1 MIAILIDGIV
11 QGLQLSLMAVGIT
24 LIYGLGG
31 VLNLAHGQFAVVG
44 GIATALFIEAGV
56 NPLAACALGI
66 LSAGV
71 FGLAVDRTLLLPAYR
86 SAGEER
92 LLLGLLI
99 TLGLSFVVNG
109 YLDYKYPNISLTL
122 KLATPSFDMAG
133 ITVRTASAVAGGN
146 AILAIVLLLAFLKG
160 TLLGKV
166 IRSIIQNEVGAGLCG
181 INPGRIRTLIVTLSA
196 MMAGLGGVVQGLFS
210 SLGTEM
216 GNELTSFAL
225 IVAVVGGVRS
235 INGTLAAGV
244 LLGIVNAFASYY
256 VGAYLTLII
265 LLGTAVFTIL
275 LRPEGLFASVHEHK
289 PIPR

>member
-1 MIAILIDGIV
+1 MIAILFDGIV

-31 VLNLAHGQFAVVG
+31 VLNLAHGQFAVLG
-44 GIATALFIEAGV
+44 GIVAALCIEAGL

-71 FGLAVDRTLLLPAYR
+71 FGLVVDRTLLVPAYR

-109 YLDYKYPNISLTL
+109 YLDYKYANISLTL
-122 KLATPSFDMAG
+122 NLAIPSFDVAG
-133 ITVRTASAVAGGN
+133 ITIRTASAVAALI
-146 AILAIVLLLAFLKG
+146 AILAFVLLFAFLKG

-196 MMAGLGGVVQGLFS
+196 MMAALGGVAQGLFS

-225 IVAVVGGVRS
+225 IVTVVGGVRS

-275 LRPEGLFASVHEHK
+275 LRPEGLFAH
-289 PIPR
+289 RT

>member
-1 MIAILIDGIV
+1 MLAILIDGIV

-24 LIYGLGG
+24 LIFGLGG

-44 GIATALFIEAGV
+44 GIAAALFLEVGAH
-56 NPLAACALGI
+56 PLLACALGI
-66 LSAGV
+66 VCAGV
-71 FGLAVDRTLLLPAYR
+71 FGLAVDRTVLLPAYR

-99 TLGLSFVVNG
+99 TLGLSFAVNG
-109 YLDYKYPNISLTL
+109 ILDYKFPNISLTL
-122 KLATPSFDMAG
+122 KLAKPSFDIAG
-133 ITVRTASAVAGGN
+133 ITVRTASAMAAGI
-146 AILAIVLLLAFLKG
+146 ALFAFVLLFAFLKG

-166 IRSIIQNEVGAGLCG
+166 IRSIMQNEVGAGLCG
-181 INPGRIRTLIVTLSA
+181 INSGRIRTLIVTLSA

-235 INGTLAAGV
+235 VNGTLAAGV
-244 LLGIVNAFASYY
+244 LLGIVNAFASFY

-275 LRPEGLFASVHEHK
+275 LRPEGLFAS
-289 PIPR
+289 RT

>member
-1 MIAILIDGIV
+1 MIAILVDGIV

-44 GIATALFIEAGV
+44 GIATALFIGEGV
-56 NPLAACALGI
+56 NPLAACALGVM
-66 LSAGV
+66 STGV
-71 FGLAVDRTLLLPAYR
+71 FGLAADRTVLVPAYR

-109 YLDYKYPNISLTL
+109 YLDYKYPNIALTL
-122 KLATPSFDMAG
+122 RLATPSFSVAG
-133 ITVRTASAVAGGN
+133 ITIRTASAVA
-146 AILAIVLLLAFLKG
+146 ALIAIVAFVLLFAFLKG

-196 MMAGLGGVVQGLFS
+196 MMAGLGGVAQGLFS

-275 LRPEGLFASVHEHK
+275 LRPAGLFAY
-289 PIPR
+289 RT

>member
-1 MIAILIDGIV
+1 VIAILVDGIV

-44 GIATALFIEAGV
+44 GIATALFVEAGV

-71 FGLAVDRTLLLPAYR
+71 FGFVVDRTLLLPAYR

-109 YLDYKYPNISLTL
+109 FLDYKYPNISLTL
-122 KLATPSFDMAG
+122 KLATPSFNVAG
-133 ITVRTASAVAGGN
+133 ITVRTASVVAA
-146 AILAIVLLLAFLKG
+146 AIAIVAFVLLFAFLKG

-244 LLGIVNAFASYY
+244 LLGIVNAFASYF

-275 LRPEGLFASVHEHK
+275 LRPAGLFAY
-289 PIPR
+289 RT

>member
-1 MIAILIDGIV
+1 LVAILIDGIV

-44 GIATALFIEAGV
+44 GIAAALCLEAGA
-56 NPLAACALGI
+56 NPLVACAIGI
-66 LSAGV
+66 LGAGV
-71 FGLAVDRTLLLPAYR
+71 FGLLVDRTLLLPAYR
-86 SAGEER
+86 SAGEDR

-109 YLDYKYPNISLTL
+109 YLDYRYANISLTI
-122 KLATPSFDMAG
+122 KLATPSFEVAG
-133 ITVRTASAVAGGN
+133 ITVRSASAVA
-146 AILAIVLLLAFLKG
+146 ACIAMVAFALLFAFLKA

-265 LLGTAVFTIL
+265 LLATAAFTIL
-275 LRPEGLFASVHEHK
+275 LRPAGLFAS
-289 PIPR
+289 RT

>member
-1 MIAILIDGIV
+1 MIAILFDGIV

-56 NPLAACALGI
+56 NPLVACALGI

-71 FGLAVDRTLLLPAYR
+71 FGLVVDRTLLLPAYR

-109 YLDYKYPNISLTL
+109 YLDYKHANISLTL
-122 KLATPSFDMAG
+122 NLPTPSFAVAG
-133 ITVRTASAVAGGN
+133 VTIRTASAVAALI
-146 AILAIVLLLAFLKG
+146 AILAFALLFAFLKA

-244 LLGIVNAFASYY
+244 LLGVVNAFASYY

-265 LLGTAVFTIL
+265 LLATAAFTIL
-275 LRPEGLFASVHEHK
+275 LRPAGLFAS
-289 PIPR
+289 RT

>member
-1 MIAILIDGIV
+1 MIAILVDGIV

-44 GIATALFIEAGV
+44 GIATALFVGKGLSPLVASSLGV
-56 NPLAACALGI
+56 LT
-66 LSAGV
+66 AGV
-71 FGLAVDRTLLLPAYR
+71 FGLVVDRTLLLPAYR

-99 TLGLSFVVNG
+99 TLGLSFVVNR
-109 YLDYKYPNISLTL
+109 YLDFQYPNIALTL
-122 KLATPSFDMAG
+122 HLATPSVNVAG
-133 ITVRTASAVAGGN
+133 ITVRTASAVTSLMAF
-146 AILAIVLLLAFLKG
+146 LAFLLLFVFLKG
-160 TLLGKV
+160 TLLGKSV
-166 IRSIIQNEVGAGLCG
+166 RSIIQNEVGAGLCG
-181 INPGRIRTLIVTLSA
+181 INPGRTRTLIVALSA
-196 MMAGLGGVVQGLFS
+196 MMAGLAGIAQGLFS

-216 GNELTSFAL
+216 GNELTTFAL

-235 INGTLAAGV
+235 VNGTLVAGV

-275 LRPEGLFASVHEHK
+275 LRPAGLFAY
-289 PIPR
+289 RT

>member
-1 MIAILIDGIV
+1 VIAILVDGIV

-24 LIYGLGG
+24 LIFGLGG

-44 GIATALFIEAGV
+44 GIATALFVEAGV
-56 NPLAACALGI
+56 HPLAACALGI

-71 FGLAVDRTLLLPAYR
+71 FGFVVDRTLLLPAYR

-122 KLATPSFDMAG
+122 KLATPSFNVAG
-133 ITVRTASAVAGGN
+133 ITVRTASVAAAV
-146 AILAIVLLLAFLKG
+146 IAIVAFVLLFAFLKG

-166 IRSIIQNEVGAGLCG
+166 VRSIIQNEVGAGLCG

-196 MMAGLGGVVQGLFS
+196 MMAGLAGVVQGLFS

-244 LLGIVNAFASYY
+244 LLGIVNAFASYF

-265 LLGTAVFTIL
+265 LLGTAVSTIL
-275 LRPEGLFASVHEHK
+275 LRPAGLFAY
-289 PIPR
+289 RT